1 MNIQLPVPQNLRDA
15 IERVGLSALDR
26 ERSRELARDE
36 VTDLVAGGIGR
47 LRVPEPAGGYGL
59 DWVQTTEV
67 LLELAAQDSNIP
79 QVLRGHFA
87 VQEDLLWRCDARPDS
102 APDSARDARPD
113 AQPDARRVVQRW
125 LARLAAGEL
134 VGNAWTEPGKGGFH
148 QSGTVVSQTDDGP
161 RVTGVK
167 YYTTGAIFADW
178 LDVTARDAAGNELAV
193 LVRRDQPGVQIDDD
207 WDGFGQR
214 TTGSGTARLTD
225 AVVEE
230 SELRGL
236 TDRFPYQTAL
246 YQHFLLIVLA
256 GVVEAAARDAATLLH
271 ERSRTFSHAN
281 TRTPRTDP
289 QLLQAVGEV
298 DAVAA
303 LARAQV
309 LATAASLD
317 AAFAARSATEQAQIE
332 AANAVEL
339 ATGRAQVALHRP
351 VLEAV
356 TRIFDVLG
364 ASGVSQSRSL
374 DRHWRNART
383 VTSHN
388 PWVYKARIA
397 GDNRVNGAEPVRL
410 WSVGEPDT
418 ASQSAVASPPAT
430 PIGA

>member
-1 MNIQLPVPQNLRDA
+1 MNIQLPVPHDLRETIA
-15 IERVGLSALDR
+15 RVGLRALDR
-26 ERSRELARDE
+26 ERSRELARSE
-36 VTDLVAGGIGR
+36 VSDLVVAGIGR
-47 LRVPEPAGGYGL
+47 LRLPRSVGGFGL
-59 DWVQTTEV
+59 DWVASTEI

-87 VQEDLLWRCDARPDS
+87 VQEDLLWRADAESDA
-102 APDSARDARPD
+102 APEARDLVR
-113 AQPDARRVVQRW
+113 RW
-125 LARLAAGEL
+125 LARIAAGEL

-148 QSGTVVSQTDDGP
+148 QSGTVVSESTDGH
-161 RVTGVK
+161 VVNGVK

-178 LDVTARDAAGNELAV
+178 LDVTARDAAGHELAV
-193 LVRRDQPGVQIDDD
+193 LMRRDQPGVEIDDD

-214 TTGSGTARLTD
+214 TTGSGTARLSD

-230 SELRGL
+230 AELRGL
-236 TDRFPYQTAL
+236 NDRFPYQTAL

-256 GVVEAAARDAATLLH
+256 GVSEAAARDAAALLH

-289 QLLQAVGEV
+289 QLLQAVGEI

-317 AAFAARSATEQAQIE
+317 AAFAARSSTEDAQIE

-351 VLEAV
+351 VLEAL

-397 GDNRVNGAEPVRL
+397 GDHRVNGTAPVRL
-410 WSVGEPDT
+410 WSVGEPDAAQT
-418 ASQSAVASPPAT
+418 PSAEVPPGAPEKVT
-430 PIGA
+430 PGA

>member
-1 MNIQLPVPQNLRDA
+1 MNIQLPVPQDLRDA
-15 IERVGLSALDR
+15 IERVGLSAIDR
-26 ERSRELARDE
+26 EAHRELARSQ
-36 VTDLVAGGIGR
+36 VADLVSAGIGR
-47 LRVPEPAGGYGL
+47 LRLPESAGGFGL
-59 DWVQTTEV
+59 GWVQTTEV

-79 QVLRGHFA
+79 QVLRAHFA
-87 VQEDLLWRCDARPDS
+87 IQEDILWRADAEPDS
-102 APDSARDARPD
+102 AAS
-113 AQPDARRVVQRW
+113 VQRW
-125 LARLAAGEL
+125 LARLAAGDL

-148 QSGTVVSQTDDGP
+148 QSGTVVIETADGP
-161 RVTGVK
+161 RVNGMK

-178 LDVTARDAAGNELAV
+178 LDVTARDATGNELAV

-214 TTGSGTARLTD
+214 TSGSGTARLND
-225 AVVEE
+225 ATVEE
-230 SELRGL
+230 AELRGL

-256 GVVEAAARDAATLLH
+256 GVVEAAARDAAVLLH

-289 QLLQAVGEV
+289 QLLQAIGEV

-309 LATAASLD
+309 LATAASLES
-317 AAFAARSATEQAQIE
+317 AFVARSGTQEEQV
-332 AANAVEL
+332 AAADAVEL

-364 ASGVSQSRSL
+364 ASGVSQSRGL

-397 GDNRVNGAEPVRL
+397 GDHRVNGTEPVRL
-410 WSVGEPDT
+410 WSVGEPNDT
-418 ASQSAVASPPAT
+418 GESAAAAPADSPVHA
-430 PIGA
+430 

>member
-1 MNIQLPVPQNLRDA
+1 MNIQLPVPQILHDA

-26 ERSRELARDE
+26 ERSRELAREE
-36 VTDLVAGGIGR
+36 VKDLVAAGIGR
-47 LRVPEPAGGYGL
+47 LRVPESAGGFGL

-87 VQEDLLWRCDARPDS
+87 VQEDLLWRAAAETDAASDPG
-102 APDSARDARPD
+102 PL
-113 AQPDARRVVQRW
+113 VQRW

-148 QSGTVVSQTDDGP
+148 QSGTVVRETDDGHV
-161 RVTGVK
+161 VTGVK

-178 LDVTARDAAGNELAV
+178 LDVTARDAAGQELAV
-193 LVRRDQPGVQIDDD
+193 LVRRDQPGVEIDDD

-230 SELRGL
+230 AELRGL

-256 GVVEAAARDAATLLH
+256 GVAEAAARDAASLLH

-317 AAFAARSATEQAQIE
+317 AAFAARSRTQDAQIE
-332 AANAVEL
+332 AANIVEL

-397 GDNRVNGAEPVRL
+397 GDHRVNGTAPVRL
-410 WSVGEPDT
+410 WSVGEP
-418 ASQSAVASPPAT
+418 ALAEESAAAT
-430 PIGA
+430 PAATPADTPVSAAPSA

>member
-1 MNIQLPVPQNLRDA
+1 MNIQLPVPRILRDA

-26 ERSRELARDE
+26 ERGRELARGE
-36 VTDLVAGGIGR
+36 VAELVSAGIGR
-47 LRVPEPAGGYGL
+47 LRVPESAGGFGL

-87 VQEDLLWRCDARPDS
+87 VQEDLLWRSGAAPGS
-102 APDSARDARPD
+102 APEAGPLL
-113 AQPDARRVVQRW
+113 QRW

-148 QSGTVVSQTDDGP
+148 QSGTVVSETDHGH
-161 RVTGVK
+161 VVNGVK

-193 LVRRDQPGVQIDDD
+193 LVHRDQPGVEIDDD

-214 TTGSGTARLTD
+214 TTGSGTARLVD

-230 SELRGL
+230 TELRGL

-256 GVVEAAARDAATLLH
+256 GVAEAAARDAAALLH

-317 AAFAARSATEQAQIE
+317 AAFAERGSASDAQIE

-364 ASGVSQSRSL
+364 ASGVSQSRGL

-397 GDNRVNGAEPVRL
+397 GDHRVNGTEPVRL
-410 WSVGEPDT
+410 WSVGEPTLTDEP
-418 ASQSAVASPPAT
+418 AAASPPDA
-430 PIGA
+430 PVGAAPSA